1 MFRLRKDFKQLL
13 EETGYVTPGKK
24 LEEVRVLFMGRECW
38 EGLPELERQQIY
50 EMHQQD
56 LVLRC
61 KKNFQEL
68 LLEKADLFYQFRSSP
83 AGTVTQDDIMEI
95 TDSLAE
101 DGRFKALDRMDADR
115 KLLLFQVWNISHVLI
130 NNQTA
135 GKMKRRDLPYKCRI
149 FPPRAN

>member
-1 MFRLRKDFKQLL
+1 MHGTALNNDVCQQTVFKFPLSRLRKEFKQLL

-38 EGLPELERQQIY
+38 EALPELERQQIY
-50 EMHQQD
+50 DLHQQD
-56 LVLRC
+56 LINRC

-95 TDSLAE
+95 TDTLAE
-101 DGRFKALDRMDADR
+101 DGRFKALDRLDADR
-115 KLLLFQVWNISHVLI
+115 KLLLFQVEIKISNYCFFV
-130 NNQTA
+130 
-135 GKMKRRDLPYKCRI
+135 
-149 FPPRAN
+149 RA